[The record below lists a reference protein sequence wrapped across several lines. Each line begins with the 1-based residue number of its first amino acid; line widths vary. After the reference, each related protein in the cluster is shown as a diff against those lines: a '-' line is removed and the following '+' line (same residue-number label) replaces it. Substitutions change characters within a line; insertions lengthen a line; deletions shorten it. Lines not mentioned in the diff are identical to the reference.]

1 MQIREKDFSQ
11 FILTSALEIQSKI
24 EMIKKMLEDNKDIKE
39 IMKYTG
45 FTKEKILEIKNE
57 NN

>member
-1 MQIREKDFSQ
+1 
-11 FILTSALEIQSKI
+11 LNNGEIKSKI
-24 EMIKKMLEDNKDIKE
+24 EMIKKMLADNKDIEE

-45 FTKEKILEIKNE
+45 FTKEKILEIKKE